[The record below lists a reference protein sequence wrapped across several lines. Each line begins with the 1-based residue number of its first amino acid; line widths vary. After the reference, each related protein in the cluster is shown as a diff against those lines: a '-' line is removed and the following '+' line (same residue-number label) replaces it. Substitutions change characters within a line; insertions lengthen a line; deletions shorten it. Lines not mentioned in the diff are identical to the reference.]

1 MNATAA
7 GKFSNWAAAIR
18 NRNGAIIPT
27 SRFLSKHGLAMLLFF
42 CLPALCQRQRLPSPR
57 QLDKGLQFQRDS
69 STGVLHV
76 LGLGPSEST
85 HATAGTIRVRVD
97 LVPVTCSVFAPDG
110 TPLRGLTAKEFRIF
124 DNGSPQS
131 ITYFDA
137 SEMPASVALLIDASP
152 SELRE
157 SSEMKQAAQALLQN
171 LSANDDVAV
180 IDFSEHSYLL
190 LPFSRDR
197 SLLTRAVSR
206 VDVRG
211 LFNDTGG
218 TNIYKAIYAAA
229 QLFAGRSGRKAIVLL
244 TDGQDSGLGL
254 TLDPATASP
263 RAGDPPDRLTFDD
276 VSHELAAQDIQ
287 VFAISTENRPRIMT
301 AAWIDARRAETFL
314 TPNDRQWNIPAYTLY
329 LAELV
334 RRSGGE
340 LFFLNEAKDLAE
352 TYRRIAASISA
363 EYVLGFYPS
372 ETPGI
377 ATSENETSAKG
388 LRHLLSVQVAD
399 HPNATVVHRT
409 AYFSQQSP

>member
-1 MNATAA
+1 VNA
-7 GKFSNWAAAIR
+7 NIPIR
-18 NRNGAIIPT
+18 
-27 SRFLSKHGLAMLLFF
+27 RFLSKHALAILLLF
-42 CLPALCQRQRLPSPR
+42 CSPALCQRQKLPPER

-76 LGLGPSEST
+76 LGLGASESDR
-85 HATAGTIRVRVD
+85 AAEGAIRVRVD

-110 TPLRGLTAKEFRIF
+110 MPLRGLTATDFRVF
-124 DNGSPQS
+124 DNGAPQS
-131 ITYFDA
+131 IAYFDA

-152 SELRE
+152 SVLRD
-157 SSEMKQAAQALLQN
+157 SSEMKQAEQALLQN
-171 LSANDDVAV
+171 LSVNDDIAV

-197 SLLTRAVSR
+197 NLLTRAVSH
-206 VDVRG
+206 VDVRE
-211 LFNDTGG
+211 LFYDTGG
-218 TNIYKAIYAAA
+218 TNIYEAVYATA

-276 VSHELAAQDIQ
+276 VSHDLAGQDIQ

-301 AAWIDARRAETFL
+301 AAWINARRTETFL
-314 TPNDRQWNIPAYTLY
+314 APNDRQWNIPAYTLY

-340 LFFLNEAKDLAE
+340 LFFLNEAKTLAE
-352 TYRRIAASISA
+352 TYRRIAGSISA

-372 ETPGI
+372 EAARVTCSHNASPVKI
-377 ATSENETSAKG
+377 
-388 LRHLLSVQVAD
+388 LHHLLSVELAD
-399 HPNATVVHRT
+399 RPNATVVHRT
-409 AYFSQQSP
+409 EYFTQQSP